1 MTRINVGIRAKE
13 LCREHLLAEHR
24 EIKRTPNKVNK
35 GKFVLKGMPKEF
47 CLGTGHEKFF
57 YDKLEYLRQ
66 RYEELYKE
74 CCDRG
79 YIVEYYGAIWDNTPK
94 SLLGNYKP
102 SKKDRALLVER
113 INERLF
119 TMSTSYL
126 KKGRKEDVSR
136 LLKYKLYT

>member
-24 EIKRTPNKVNK
+24 EIKRTPNKVSK
-35 GKFVLKGMPKEF
+35 GKFVLKGMPSEF

-57 YDKLEYLRQ
+57 YDKLSYLKN

-74 CCDRG
+74 CCNRG
-79 YIVEYYGAIWDNTPK
+79 YTVEYYGAIWDNIPI

-102 SKKDRALLVER
+102 TKKDRALLVDR

-119 TMSTSYL
+119 TMQQTYL
-126 KKGRKEDVSR
+126 KKGRSEDVIR

>member
-35 GKFVLKGMPKEF
+35 GKFLLKGMPDKF

-57 YDKLEYLRQ
+57 YNKLEYLRL

-74 CCDRG
+74 CCNRG
-79 YIVEYYGAIWDNTPK
+79 YVVEYYGAIWDDTPK
-94 SLLGNYKP
+94 ELLGKYKET
-102 SKKDRALLVER
+102 KEDRALLTQR

-119 TMSTSYL
+119 KMRLTHY
-126 KKGRKEDVSR
+126 KKGRKEDVRR
-136 LLKYKLYT
+136 LLKYKLYR

>member
-24 EIKRTPNKVNK
+24 EIKRTPNKVGK
-35 GKFVLKGMPKEF
+35 GKFILKGMPKQF

-57 YDKLEYLRQ
+57 YNKLGYLKN

-79 YIVEYYGAIWDNTPK
+79 YIVEYYGRAWDDIPA
-94 SLLGNYKP
+94 SLLGIYTPTKQ
-102 SKKDRALLVER
+102 DRALLVER
-113 INERLF
+113 INERLD
-119 TMSTSYL
+119 TMSENYC
-126 KKGRKEDVSR
+126 KKEKYYDCLRLGR
-136 LLKYKLYT
+136 YKLYT

>member
-1 MTRINVGIRAKE
+1 MTRINVGIRAKK

-24 EIKRTPNKVNK
+24 EIKRTPNKVSN
-35 GKFVLKGMPKEF
+35 GKYVIKNIPDKF

-57 YDKLEYLRQ
+57 YNKLGYLKN

-79 YIVEYYGAIWDNTPK
+79 YNVEYYGKAWDNVPT
-94 SLLGNYKP
+94 SLLGSYTPTKE
-102 SKKDRALLVER
+102 DRALLVKR

-119 TMSTSYL
+119 KMCVSHFS
-126 KKGRKEDVSR
+126 KGRKENVSR